1 MKTYPLFI
9 SITLLILSCSNI
21 NNDNSNDL
29 IARAGEN
36 FLYQNDL
43 PSFSSRQD
51 SLLRY
56 KNFVELWA
64 KEKLLYDLSLTNLSQ
79 SKKNELDLLIEKFK
93 IDLYI
98 NSYKDLI
105 VNSRIDSIVTN
116 EEIESYYNAN
126 IDNFTLNETLLK
138 YRYLKVPS
146 DNINI
151 NRIRRYIQRLS
162 NDDRDFLDSL
172 NFQFAE
178 LKVNDSVWFAERDVI
193 SSIEF
198 INQTN
203 KSNFMRV
210 NRLYEIK
217 DDQYINYFIV
227 KDLLKSGNIPPLSY
241 LYDRIKLN
249 IINQRKI
256 DLIKNINKEILN
268 DALKSSKYEIYI
280 FYF

>member
-1 MKTYPLFI
+1 LKTYPLFI

-162 NDDRDFLDSL
+162 NDDRAFLDSL

-268 DALKSSKYEIYI
+268 DALKSSKYEIYK
-280 FYF
+280 

>member
-79 SKKNELDLLIEKFK
+79 SKKNELDLLIEKFR

-268 DALKSSKYEIYI
+268 DALKSSKYEIYK
-280 FYF
+280 

>member
-1 MKTYPLFI
+1 MKIYPFFI
-9 SITLLILSCSNI
+9 SIALLILSCSNI

-36 FLYQNDL
+36 FLYQNEL

-151 NRIRRYIQRLS
+151 NRIRRYIQRLNNS
-162 NDDRDFLDSL
+162 DRDFLDSL

-178 LKVNDSVWFAERDVI
+178 LKLNDSLWFAERDVI

-256 DLIKNINKEILN
+256 DLIQNINKEILN
-268 DALKSSKYEIYI
+268 DALKSSKYEIYK
-280 FYF
+280 

>member
-268 DALKSSKYEIYI
+268 DALKSSKYEIYK
-280 FYF
+280 

>member
-1 MKTYPLFI
+1 LKTYPLFI

-36 FLYQNDL
+36 FLYINDL

-51 SLLRY
+51 SLLRH
-56 KNFVELWA
+56 KNFIELWA
-64 KEKLLYDLSLTNLSQ
+64 KEKLLYDLSITNLSQ

-116 EEIESYYNAN
+116 EEIESYYNTN

-138 YRYLKVPS
+138 YRYLKVPI

-256 DLIKNINKEILN
+256 DLIENINKEILN
-268 DALKSSKYEIYI
+268 DALKSSKYEIYK
-280 FYF
+280 

>member
-162 NDDRDFLDSL
+162 NDDRYFLDSL

-268 DALKSSKYEIYI
+268 DALKSSKYEIYK
-280 FYF
+280 

>member
-1 MKTYPLFI
+1 MKKHPLFI
-9 SITLLILSCSNI
+9 PISLLIFSCSNI

-36 FLYQNDL
+36 YLYQNEL
-43 PSFSSRQD
+43 PSFSSQQD
-51 SLLRY
+51 SLIRY

-64 KEKLLYDLSLTNLSQ
+64 KEKLLFDLSLTNLSQ

-105 VNSRIDSIVTN
+105 VNSRIDSIVTD
-116 EEIESYYNAN
+116 EEIESFYNTN

-138 YRYLKVPS
+138 YRYLKVPI

-162 NDDRDFLDSL
+162 NDDRNFLDSL
-172 NFQFAE
+172 NFQFAD
-178 LKVNDSVWFAERDVI
+178 LKVNDSVWFTERDVI

-198 INQTN
+198 INQNN

-256 DLIKNINKEILN
+256 DLIQNINVEILN
-268 DALKSSKYEIYI
+268 DALKSSKYEIYK
-280 FYF
+280 

>member
-1 MKTYPLFI
+1 MFI
-9 SITLLILSCSNI
+9 SIALLIHSCSNI

-36 FLYQNDL
+36 FLYQNEL
-43 PSFSSRQD
+43 PSFLSLQD

-79 SKKNELDLLIEKFK
+79 SKKNELDLIIEKFK
-93 IDLYI
+93 VDLYI

-162 NDDRDFLDSL
+162 NDDRAFLDSL

-217 DDQYINYFIV
+217 DGQYINYFIV

-268 DALKSSKYEIYI
+268 DALKSSKYEIYK
-280 FYF
+280 

>member
-162 NDDRDFLDSL
+162 NSDRDFLDSL

-178 LKVNDSVWFAERDVI
+178 LKLNDSVWFAERDVI

-268 DALKSSKYEIYI
+268 DALKSSKYEIYK
-280 FYF
+280 

>member
-9 SITLLILSCSNI
+9 SLTLLILSCSNI

-268 DALKSSKYEIYI
+268 DALKSSKYEIYK
-280 FYF
+280 

>member
-1 MKTYPLFI
+1 LKIYPLFI

-256 DLIKNINKEILN
+256 DLIKDINKEILN
-268 DALKSSKYEIYI
+268 DALKSSKYEIYK
-280 FYF
+280 

>member
-1 MKTYPLFI
+1 LKTYPLFI

-162 NDDRDFLDSL
+162 NDDRAFLDSL

-217 DDQYINYFIV
+217 DGQYINYFIV

-268 DALKSSKYEIYI
+268 DALKSSKYEIYK
-280 FYF
+280 

>member
-1 MKTYPLFI
+1 LKIYPFFI
-9 SITLLILSCSNI
+9 SIALLILSCSNI

-36 FLYQNDL
+36 FLYQNEL

-146 DNINI
+146 ENINI

-178 LKVNDSVWFAERDVI
+178 LKLNDSLWFAERDVI

-217 DDQYINYFIV
+217 DDQNINYFIV

-268 DALKSSKYEIYI
+268 DALKSSKYEIYK
-280 FYF
+280 

>member
-9 SITLLILSCSNI
+9 SIALLILSCTNI

-36 FLYQNDL
+36 FLYKNDL
-43 PSFSSRQD
+43 PLFSSRQD

-64 KEKLLYDLSLTNLSQ
+64 KQKLLYDLSLTNLSQ

-116 EEIESYYNAN
+116 EEIESYYNTN

-249 IINQRKI
+249 IINQRRI

-268 DALKSSKYEIYI
+268 DALKSSKYEIYK
-280 FYF
+280 